1 MNFRGMS
8 MESLLEIGAA
18 LFGALLLGGLAV
30 LCGSRVAGGIVR
42 ARRRMAPP
50 PSPGEVPPSR
60 HEGISH
66 VAAR

>member
-1 MNFRGMS
+1 MSWRRMS
-8 MESLLEIGAA
+8 METLLEIGAA

-30 LCGSRVAGGIVR
+30 LFGSRVAGGIVR
-42 ARRRMAPP
+42 MRRRMASP

-60 HEGISH
+60 HKGISH